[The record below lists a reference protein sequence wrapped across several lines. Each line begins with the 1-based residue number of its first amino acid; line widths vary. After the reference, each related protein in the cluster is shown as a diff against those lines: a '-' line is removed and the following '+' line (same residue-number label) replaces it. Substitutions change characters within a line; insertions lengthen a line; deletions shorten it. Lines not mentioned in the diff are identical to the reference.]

1 VHVCHAEQKKACNN
15 KIKLMD
21 MIKQM
26 GKRAYENRLIQENNT
41 TDFRLHVSIDAV

>member
-1 VHVCHAEQKKACNN
+1 VHICHAEQKKACNN

-26 GKRAYENRLIQENNT
+26 GKRAYENRLIQENNN
-41 TDFRLHVSIDAV
+41 DFRLHASIDAV